1 MTTIFSKKQQ
11 KYALGILLC
20 VLFCIFGFTEDT
32 PSRK

>member
-20 VLFCIFGFTEDT
+20 VLFCTSSFAEYT
-32 PSRK
+32 PSLK